1 MNGFMTTVIAGITAF
16 AATNIDD
23 LVLLTLFFAQ
33 VNASFRPIQIVV
45 GQYLGV
51 TILILASL
59 PGYLGGLVI
68 PKAWLG
74 LLGLLPIA
82 IGISQLLKPEAE
94 QNMVQTVSDQSDQTA
109 PFHKLLSHQTY
120 TVAAVTVANGGDNI
134 SIYVPLF
141 ANSNLVGLS
150 LILGTFMVMIAAWCG
165 LAYVLARH
173 PAIAHTVANYGQ
185 RIVPWVL
192 ISLGVY
198 ILLESYLSLV

>member
-1 MNGFMTTVIAGITAF
+1 MNELIAAVIAGITAF

-33 VNASFRPIQIVV
+33 VNANFRPIQIVL
-45 GQYLGV
+45 GQYIGV

-82 IGISQLLKPEAE
+82 IGISQLLKPESE
-94 QNMVQTVSDQSDQTA
+94 QNMVQTVSDQSDQ
-109 PFHKLLSHQTY
+109 PVRFHKLLSRQTY
-120 TVAAVTVANGGDNI
+120 TVTAVTVANGGDNI
-134 SIYVPLF
+134 SIYIPLF

-150 LILGTFMVMIAAWCG
+150 LILSTFMVMIAAWCG
-165 LAYVLARH
+165 LAYVLAHH
-173 PAIAHTVANYGQ
+173 PAIAHTVANHGQ
-185 RIVPWVL
+185 KIVPWVL

-198 ILLESYLSLV
+198 ILLESYFSLT